1 MLLEQ
6 DKRVTLHLIEIVIQ
20 ELQKAYDDPPKK
32 FQALDFRATVLTLLK
47 HLRDLSVSD
56 AHNRLQI
63 SRRAD
68 GPGYKTEGIVMKGY
82 S

>member
-32 FQALDFRATVLTLLK
+32 FQALDFRATILTLLK
-47 HLRDLSVSD
+47 HLRELSLCSLGRP
-56 AHNRLQI
+56 ACRRPRLQ
-63 SRRAD
+63 R
-68 GPGYKTEGIVMKGY
+68 GGYCDERL
-82 S
+82 

>member
-6 DKRVTLHLIEIVIQ
+6 DKRVTVTLHLIEIVIQ

-56 AHNRLQI
+56 VRSLRLAATWAFN
-63 SRRAD
+63 SLSL
-68 GPGYKTEGIVMKGY
+68 GE
-82 S
+82 SS